1 MRRALAA
8 LVLAAHVALLTGC
21 AATGAPAA
29 APAPTAPAPAAPAI
43 TAAPAIDPALAEELG
58 PRVELPSGL
67 LLKEIGKTALVTGSP
82 ETDPS
87 DWRIKVKVTGVRVDP
102 QCQRSDPAPERGHRV
117 VVSFEAETSRLYDTS
132 SDPLIRWS
140 RWSTIGAD
148 GVSEG
153 ALSTLYACNATK
165 ELTDDPRPASKYKG
179 EVTIDSSNTSG
190 QVVWNEGFAWDYSA

>member
-8 LVLAAHVALLTGC
+8 LVLAANVALLTGC

-29 APAPTAPAPAAPAI
+29 APAPAAPAPAAPAI

-102 QCQRSDPAPERGHRV
+102 QCQRSDPAPERGH
-117 VVSFEAETSRLYDTS
+117 EAG
-132 SDPLIRWS
+132 PL
-140 RWSTIGAD
+140 
-148 GVSEG
+148 
-153 ALSTLYACNATK
+153 
-165 ELTDDPRPASKYKG
+165 
-179 EVTIDSSNTSG
+179 
-190 QVVWNEGFAWDYSA
+190 